1 MFKRHIDLCN
11 FDIPRCGFW
20 SLCHRNSFYIVAF
33 HFKFKLCIFNPFISE
48 ICNDFICF
56 PFVTHSHLYNR
67 RVKSCK
73 YSKVNSKWFFE
84 TWFEHKL
91 TERQSAILDL
101 FRQHHLFS
109 NLDLTIHGTPFGN
122 LFIDPNHKTR
132 YGLVEA
138 CRAMKRLL
146 KNQHYCR
153 ETSMKVT

>member
-1 MFKRHIDLCN
+1 M
-11 FDIPRCGFW
+11 
-20 SLCHRNSFYIVAF
+20 VAF
-33 HFKFKLCIFNPFISE
+33 RFNFIWCIFNPLISE
-48 ICNDFICF
+48 IWNDFICF

-67 RVKSCK
+67 RGTSYK
-73 YSKVNSKWFFE
+73 YTNVNSKRFFE

-109 NLDLTIHGTPFGN
+109 NLDLTIQATPFGN
-122 LFIDPNHKTR
+122 LFNDPNHKTR
-132 YGLVEA
+132 YGLVET